1 MAVLTADRTLKRR
14 GGPGQLV
21 KLPVYRTT
29 TIYKGSQVSVNATG
43 YAIASTDT
51 AGTKFVGIATEKVV
65 NAGSDGDKFIR
76 VETGREYLLP
86 ATSIT
91 QAMVGDT
98 VFVVDSGEVD
108 DLAGVSDGITV
119 GNITEFVSI
128 TSAWV
133 FCGLSSTVIPVA
145 GVTSSATELNYI
157 DGSVPGTVVASK
169 AVVVDANKDISAF
182 RDVTLRHAVSTGKWT
197 ATTTEAAALAI
208 GAGGATDPA
217 FQVDASTGS
226 QKSGL
231 KVTGGA
237 TTGTVAVACIS
248 NGANVALTV
257 NGKGTGTIGI
267 GSVSTGAVTITPA
280 TTVTGALTPSGGVAK
295 AGGATFDHKPY
306 NLATWQPIAATSGTD
321 SACTNNTAYCGSI
334 QVPGNCTITGIGYL
348 IGSVGG
354 TDKVVVSLHDA
365 SGALLANSD
374 LVGATVGSPAN
385 VQQVAFTGAYPA
397 VGPATYFIALTFN
410 GTTAKFRT
418 VPAHCQAGVM
428 GNSVTQ
434 TFGTAANF
442 TAPTTFTA
450 DKVPVAFVY

>member
-1 MAVLTADRTLKRR
+1 M
-14 GGPGQLV
+14 
-21 KLPVYRTT
+21 YRAT
-29 TIYKGSQVSVNATG
+29 TIYKGSLVSVNATG

-98 VFVVDSGEVD
+98 VFAEDSSDVD
-108 DLAGVSDGITV
+108 DLTGVTNGITV
-119 GNITEFVSI
+119 GNITEYIST

-145 GVTSSATELNYI
+145 GVTSSATELNYS
-157 DGSVPGTVVASK
+157 DGSVPGTVVAGK
-169 AVVVDANKDISAF
+169 AVVVNSDKDISAF

-197 ATTTEAAALAI
+197 ATTVEASALAI
-208 GAGGATDPA
+208 GAGGATDPVL
-217 FQVDASTGS
+217 QVDASTGS

-231 KVTGGA
+231 KITGGT

-248 NGANVALTV
+248 DGANVALTV

-280 TTVTGALTPSGGVAK
+280 TTVTGALTLTGGIAK
-295 AGGATFDHKPY
+295 AGGTNFSVKPY
-306 NLATWQPIAATSGTD
+306 NIGTWQVVAATGGTD
-321 SACTNNTAYCGSI
+321 SACTNGDAYCGSI
-334 QVPGNCTITGIGYL
+334 QVPGNCTITGISYL
-348 IGSVGG
+348 VGSVGG

-365 SGALLANSD
+365 TGALLANSA
-374 LVGATVGSPAN
+374 LAGATVGTAAQ
-385 VQQVAFTGAYPA
+385 VQAVALTAPYAA
-397 VGPATYFIALTFN
+397 VGPATYFVALTFN

-418 VPAHCQAGVM
+418 VPAYCQAGVM

-434 TFGTAANF
+434 TFGTAATF